1 MIQLADRDT
10 WICRVCSG
18 KKVLHLGC
26 VDAPL
31 LEEKA
36 RTGRLLHDK
45 LLKVASRVVGVDLDA
60 TGIAELERLYPGQK
74 FVVANAESFATKVKA
89 DEYDII
95 LAADIIEH
103 VSNPGLLL
111 DSAASLMC
119 PRSRLVITTP
129 SAFSAKKFFCAF
141 LTGYEHNH
149 PEHTFFYSPMTL
161 SRLATLHGLEIEQMH
176 SFQWRHPTW
185 KNYFIN
191 LIAQPIVRFSQNLT
205 ADEIAVVLSRKPS
218 SP

>member
-111 DSAASLMC
+111 DSAASLMR

>member
-1 MIQLADRDT
+1 
-10 WICRVCSG
+10 
-18 KKVLHLGC
+18 
-26 VDAPL
+26 
-31 LEEKA
+31 
-36 RTGRLLHDK
+36 
-45 LLKVASRVVGVDLDA
+45 VVGVDLDA

-141 LTGYEHNH
+141 LTGYEHNY